1 MTNPKAWPRLLT
13 PMKVVTDS
21 DAMPG
26 GGWGSPSTTYDI
38 PFTSFVFSNIPAFC

>member
-1 MTNPKAWPRLLT
+1 MKNPKAWPRLLT

-26 GGWGSPSTTYDI
+26 ARWG
-38 PFTSFVFSNIPAFC
+38 AA

>member
-1 MTNPKAWPRLLT
+1 MTNPKARLRLLT

-26 GGWGSPSTTYDI
+26 GRLG
-38 PFTSFVFSNIPAFC
+38 AA